1 MAIAIPDSL
10 MRKVYTNTSRSF
22 NYNRRALSF
31 ESGYSQRQPIGVT
44 PITQS
49 CTLEFRA
56 LDDFQR
62 TELRQ
67 LLDTGKG
74 IDQYRFPYPGET
86 VAQNWMLEGNVTE
99 TRDFGKWTISVSFK
113 SETAV
118 TTTTVQS
125 EFDDLIP
132 TYEGGLI

>member
-1 MAIAIPDSL
+1 MAIAIPDRL
-10 MRKVYTNTSRSF
+10 MRKVYTNAPRTF
-22 NYNRRALSF
+22 NYARRSLSF
-31 ESGYSQRQPIGVT
+31 ESGYSQRQPLGVT

-67 LLDTGKG
+67 LLDTGGG
-74 IDQYRFPYPGET
+74 IEQYRFPYPGET
-86 VAQNWMLEGNVTE
+86 VQQNWMLEGSVTE

-118 TTTTVQS
+118 TTTTV
-125 EFDDLIP
+125 EPELENLVP
-132 TYEGGLI
+132 VYEGGLV